1 MVAQDDPAC
10 KFLEVFS
17 CLFTTNT
24 ANKAL
29 VLWDRWICLF
39 TAQASTIPSLSL
51 FVKRHPSAVLW
62 AAKCL
67 LHLWKDEGWYLW
79 HVFLGSSTCV
89 CIHPHACTCYKHVY
103 ASGEVDY
110 LTARKDMFV
119 TESWLVRC
127 FGWLLFNLDSKS
139 PSLHGVWLE
148 IQMQLLHFFTPSNLS
163 ADISSYFVFHLRII
177 FFTDVSV

>member
-1 MVAQDDPAC
+1 MLA
-10 KFLEVFS
+10 
-17 CLFTTNT
+17 TNT

-39 TAQASTIPSLSL
+39 VAEASTIPSLSL
-51 FVKRHPSAVLW
+51 FVKRHPSAVLR

-127 FGWLLFNLDSKS
+127 FGWLLFNLDSNS
-139 PSLHGVWLE
+139 PYLHGVRLE
-148 IQMQLLHFFTPSNLS
+148 IQIRLLHFLHLLTFQLLFP
-163 ADISSYFVFHLRII
+163 DISSFIWGL
-177 FFTDVSV
+177 FFCGCFCLEVHNRGR